1 MSLASIPLPP
11 SPPPMQMATGVNRQR
26 DLLSRPVPD
35 ITHNHEQADIDGT
48 YPNIPI
54 AVLDR
59 LIPG

>member
-1 MSLASIPLPP
+1 
-11 SPPPMQMATGVNRQR
+11 MQMATGVNRQR